1 MGAGVSISVG
11 AGVAAA
17 VGAGTSVATGA
28 GVAAVVGT
36 GVAGAVG
43 AGVAVAAGAGV
54 AAAVGAGV
62 SVAAGAG
69 VSVATGDG
77 VSVAAGVELPLCNGD
92 AIRTELEY
100 SYRDGAGKT
109 KKYFDEGDIASNKMS
124 VRNQN
129 VMLNAYYDFNT
140 GTKFTPYV
148 GGGIGLAHLKAS
160 SKFAGTD
167 GADYAAGKIKESS
180 NNFAWNLAAGVGYEV
195 NRNITVDLGYRYV
208 DNGDLTK
215 TMYTG
220 DRFKVESEAHEIL
233 LGARFSF

>member
-1 MGAGVSISVG
+1 MKKLLLL
-11 AGVAAA
+11 AGVACVLSYSQANA
-17 VGAGTSVATGA
+17 LEYTPY
-28 GVAAVVGT
+28 
-36 GVAGAVG
+36 
-43 AGVAVAAGAGV
+43 
-54 AAAVGAGV
+54 V
-62 SVAAGAG
+62 SGKLAYSRMKNDVKIRSYDTDE
-69 VSVATGDG
+69 VYTEKFDIKDWNYG

-180 NNFAWNLAAGVGYEV
+180 KNFAWNLAAGVGYEV
-195 NRNITVDLGYRYV
+195 NSNITVDLGYRYV

>member
-1 MGAGVSISVG
+1 MKKLLLL
-11 AGVAAA
+11 AGVACVLSYSQANA
-17 VGAGTSVATGA
+17 LEYTPY
-28 GVAAVVGT
+28 
-36 GVAGAVG
+36 
-43 AGVAVAAGAGV
+43 
-54 AAAVGAGV
+54 V
-62 SVAAGAG
+62 SGKLAYSRMKNDVKIRSYDTDE
-69 VSVATGDG
+69 VYTEKFDIKDWNYG

-167 GADYAAGKIKESS
+167 SADYAAGKIKESS

-195 NRNITVDLGYRYV
+195 NSNITVDLGYRC
-208 DNGDLTK
+208 LL
-215 TMYTG
+215 YTSPSPR
-220 DRFKVESEAHEIL
+220 DTR
-233 LGARFSF
+233 

>member
-1 MGAGVSISVG
+1 
-11 AGVAAA
+11 
-17 VGAGTSVATGA
+17 
-28 GVAAVVGT
+28 
-36 GVAGAVG
+36 
-43 AGVAVAAGAGV
+43 
-54 AAAVGAGV
+54 
-62 SVAAGAG
+62 
-69 VSVATGDG
+69 
-77 VSVAAGVELPLCNGD
+77 
-92 AIRTELEY
+92 
-100 SYRDGAGKT
+100 
-109 KKYFDEGDIASNKMS
+109 MS

-195 NRNITVDLGYRYV
+195 NSNITVDLGYRYV

-233 LGARFSF
+233 LGARFSFRLSQIKRKAGVELRPFVCQSGTVQTAEAAFSSFSAAM